1 MSKLHPMAV
10 LALCGV
16 VCLCVTST
24 SAQSSRKS
32 KSDGPRIKIEPAEH
46 DFGDV
51 PQSQKLSYEFVVT
64 NTGTEEL
71 EIRRLATT
79 CGCTAAIT
87 TDRRVPPGGST
98 KLQVTLET
106 RRYKGVIERSVSVAS
121 NDPGRVHTV
130 RLKAFVESSE

>member
-1 MSKLHPMAV
+1 MSKLHPMVV
-10 LALCGV
+10 LVLCGF
-16 VCLCVTST
+16 VCLCVTSI

-32 KSDGPRIKIEPAEH
+32 KSDGPRIEIEPAKH

-51 PQSQKLSYEFVVT
+51 SQSQKLSYEFVVT

-71 EIRRLATT
+71 EIRRLSTT

-98 KLQVTLET
+98 KLQVILET
-106 RRYKGVIERSVSVAS
+106 RKYKGVIERSVSVAS

-130 RLKAFVESSE
+130 RLKAFVESR

>member
-1 MSKLHPMAV
+1 MSQLHPMVV
-10 LALCGV
+10 LALCGIL
-16 VCLCVTST
+16 CLSVTSA

-32 KSDGPRIKIEPAEH
+32 KSDGPRIEIDPAEH

-51 PQSQKLSYEFVVT
+51 QQNQKLAHEFVVT

-71 EIRRLATT
+71 EIRRLSTT

-87 TDRRVPPGGST
+87 TDRRIPPGGST

-106 RRYKGVIERSVSVAS
+106 RRYKGVIERSVSIAS
-121 NDPGRVHTV
+121 NDPSRVHTV
-130 RLKAFVESSE
+130 RLKAFVASSE